1 MSVRGKRSHSHIR
14 RLAAALVPR
23 PLGTERYAPGGAS
36 ASIDSADPPEADA
49 DALIA
54 AFQVGAYSEA
64 RRRQRQA
71 RAREAAAHWSYVARI
86 IARRMGDEPCAEPSL
101 RRAMDANLTSGREAS
116 PARLPEP
123 FSGVRQ
129 LDELERILNAR
140 PQQFRLQFFAAAGDR
155 GPTIVAETV
164 IPAPDASSAIRA
176 AADEPWPAQAIGL
189 RILDPEGREIF
200 EQLRADRR

>member
-1 MSVRGKRSHSHIR
+1 MSVRGKRSHSQIR

-23 PLGTERYAPGGAS
+23 PIGTELGAPEA
-36 ASIDSADPPEADA
+36 AFVSIDSAAPPEADA

-54 AFQVGAYSEA
+54 AFQARAYSEA

-71 RAREAAAHWSYVARI
+71 RAREAAAHWSYVAHI
-86 IARRMGDEPCAEPSL
+86 IAGRAGAEPGSEPSL
-101 RRAMDANLTSGREAS
+101 RSGMDADLTSHWETSAVR
-116 PARLPEP
+116 PAEP
-123 FSGVRQ
+123 FSGVGQ
-129 LDELERILNAR
+129 LEELERILSAKS
-140 PQQFRLQFFAAAGDR
+140 QQFRLQFFAVAGDH

-176 AADEPWPAQAIGL
+176 AANERWPAQAIGL

>member
-23 PLGTERYAPGGAS
+23 PLATGRGAPEAASVSIAS
-36 ASIDSADPPEADA
+36 ADRPEAEA

-54 AFQVGAYSEA
+54 AFLVRAYSEA

-71 RAREAAAHWSYVARI
+71 RAWETAAHWGYVARI
-86 IARRMGDEPCAEPSL
+86 IALRTGAAPGAEPPL
-101 RRAMDANLTSGREAS
+101 RRAMDANLTSDRETS

-123 FSGVRQ
+123 FSGIRQ
-129 LDELERILNAR
+129 LDELERILNAK
-140 PQQFRLQFFAAAGDR
+140 PQQFRLQFFAVAGDH

-164 IPAPDASSAIRA
+164 IPASDSSSAIRA

-200 EQLRADRR
+200 EQLKADRR

>member
-1 MSVRGKRSHSHIR
+1 MSVRGNRSHSHIR

-23 PLGTERYAPGGAS
+23 PLGTERGGPEAAS
-36 ASIDSADPPEADA
+36 VGIDSADPPEADA

-54 AFQVGAYSEA
+54 AFQVRAYSEA

-86 IARRMGDEPCAEPSL
+86 IALRTGVEPGAEPSL
-101 RRAMDANLTSGREAS
+101 RRAMDADLTSDRETS
-116 PARLPEP
+116 PARLPER

-129 LDELERILNAR
+129 LDELERILNAK
-140 PQQFRLQFFAAAGDR
+140 PQQFRLQFFAAAGDH

-176 AADEPWPAQAIGL
+176 AANEPWPAQAIGL
-189 RILDPEGREIF
+189 RLLDREGREIF

>member
-23 PLGTERYAPGGAS
+23 PLGTERDAAS
-36 ASIDSADPPEADA
+36 AGIDSAGPPEADA

-54 AFQVGAYSEA
+54 AFRVRAYSEA

-71 RAREAAAHWSYVARI
+71 RAREAAAHWGYVATI
-86 IARRMGDEPCAEPSL
+86 IARRTGAEPGAEPL
-101 RRAMDANLTSGREAS
+101 FRRATDADLPPDRETSPR
-116 PARLPEP
+116 RLPEP
-123 FSGVRQ
+123 FSGVTL

-140 PQQFRLQFFAAAGDR
+140 PQEFRLQFFAAAGDH

-200 EQLRADRR
+200 EQLKADRR